1 MKTTV
6 VYKYCLSAEDN
17 SNLNLFVYNLTVG
30 LVKESINGV
39 EYFCC

>member
-17 SNLNLFVYNLTVG
+17 SNLNLFVYNLTTLNRWIG
-30 LVKESINGV
+30 ERINKWS
-39 EYFCC
+39 

>member
-17 SNLNLFVYNLTVG
+17 SNLNLFVYNLTTLSRWIG
-30 LVKESINGV
+30 ERINKWS
-39 EYFCC
+39 